1 MCEWIAKMSVWKNCS
16 AELTCDVVY
25 SILHPT
31 KLKKYGHLIGVV
43 FFYIIYTITLI
54 AQAD

>member
-1 MCEWIAKMSVWKNCS
+1 MEDFRKKICS

-25 SILHPT
+25 SILNPT

-43 FFYIIYTITLI
+43 FLYIIYTITI
-54 AQAD
+54 IEQAD

>member
-1 MCEWIAKMSVWKNCS
+1 MEDFRKKICS

-31 KLKKYGHLIGVV
+31 KLKKYGHLIGDV
-43 FFYIIYTITLI
+43 FLYIIYTITLI
-54 AQAD
+54 EQAD